1 MGKNFNQDQ
10 QQLIERARQ
19 FAKPFRITDG
29 DHFRLR
35 DVDPGDTLEFD
46 KEDKPRA
53 KEALSKGVELLEQF
67 QDLLYA
73 QDRWALLLI
82 FQAMDAAGK
91 DGTIKHVMSGV
102 NPQGCQVSS
111 FKAPGSIELDHDYLW
126 RCNLALPERG
136 RIGIFNRSYY
146 EDTLV
151 VRVHQNLLQ
160 NQKIPKALMDDD
172 IWNERFRDIR
182 NYEKYLSHNG
192 IVVRKFFLHVSKKE
206 QKKRFLERLENP
218 EKNWKFSANDIRE
231 RAYWDDYMK
240 AYEDMIRH
248 TASKRAPW
256 YVVPADNK
264 WFTRIVVGAAIIE
277 TLDSLNLHYPEVSAQ
292 AREELEKARQELINE
307 VNGEAG

>member
-1 MGKNFNQDQ
+1 MGSTFSKDQ
-10 QQLIERARQ
+10 KELIQRARD
-19 FAKPFRITDG
+19 FAEPFRVSDG
-29 DHFRLR
+29 ESFHLR
-35 DVDPGDTLEFD
+35 DVDPGDTLHFT

-53 KEALSKGVELLEQF
+53 QEALRTGVELLELF

-102 NPQGCQVSS
+102 NPQGCQVTS
-111 FKAPGSIELDHDYLW
+111 FKAPGALALDHDYLW

-151 VRVHQNLLQ
+151 VRVHKELLE
-160 NQKIPKALMDDD
+160 NQKIPARLMGDDL
-172 IWNERFRDIR
+172 WNERFRDIR

-192 IVVRKFFLHVSKKE
+192 IVVRKFFLHVSRKE
-206 QKKRFLERLENP
+206 QKKRFLERLDNP

-240 AYEDMIRH
+240 AYEETIRH
-248 TASKRAPW
+248 TASKKAPW

-264 WFTRIVVGAAIIE
+264 WFTRVVVAAAIVE
-277 TLDSLNLHYPEVSAQ
+277 TLDSLNLSYPEVSDA
-292 AREELEKARQELINE
+292 AREQLLIARKELEEEEN
-307 VNGEAG
+307 